1 MDRSEPDDRTLD
13 MRDYPEDV
21 LVSAGALEG
30 RPWPRAII
38 AGVDAEG
45 NRLCA
50 IFPPE
55 VDGIEW

>member
-1 MDRSEPDDRTLD
+1 